1 MNFIVYFVSINLIS
15 FVIMLIDKKKAIHRK
30 WRIAESTFFLLSLL
44 GGCFGTLLGM
54 YLFHHKTK
62 KLKFKLIPVICII
75 WILVLYHW

>member
-1 MNFIVYFVSINLIS
+1 MSIEGI
-15 FVIMLIDKKKAIHRK
+15 
-30 WRIAESTFFLLSLL
+30 LSLL